1 MLLAIL
7 LIAGALVSAIT
18 YQTMQN
24 PDNGNWKGYEKEW
37 AIVDS
42 LEGQGLPAS
51 ALKAA
56 EAIYVYAK
64 TDKNDEQ
71 IVKAII
77 HKAKYTSMVEEN
89 EQIKAIHLFQEEIE
103 TSSGVIKSVLQSM
116 TAEIYWNYYTNN
128 RWRFNNR
135 SKTVDFKIL
144 STGPNCA
151 RN

>member
-1 MLLAIL
+1 MKRKSVMLLAIL

-89 EQIKAIHLFQEEIE
+89 EHIKRDEQSYHIISNYVKNNPVKWTIAKYNKKSNTH
-103 TSSGVIKSVLQSM
+103 TS
-116 TAEIYWNYYTNN
+116 YT
-128 RWRFNNR
+128 
-135 SKTVDFKIL
+135 
-144 STGPNCA
+144 
-151 RN
+151 